1 MMQLIS
7 VVGPSGLSVISYY
20 RQLFDDV
27 DGKSNA
33 GFNTTITD
41 YWGRALSYQLVDPS
55 DGGPG
60 MKPSRSHMRLQR
72 ANT

>member
-1 MMQLIS
+1 MYRSI
-7 VVGPSGLSVISYY
+7 VGPDGLSITRYY

-27 DGKSNA
+27 DGKRDA

-60 MKPSRSHMRLQR
+60 MTTPSRRDS
-72 ANT
+72 

>member
-1 MMQLIS
+1 MSIPLILFWPF
-7 VVGPSGLSVISYY
+7 VGPSDLSITKYY

-27 DGKSNA
+27 DGKKNA

-60 MKPSRSHMRLQR
+60 MMIPPNGYL
-72 ANT
+72 